1 MKKEFSITDWVFK
14 NRLKEHE
21 GEEYPPYMYSPV
33 GFSCAVCKYL
43 NYNKDEGKYT
53 CANTNYEK
61 HMGTHFIIDPETRE
75 PVEKENL
82 NKYCSNWFMPKGK

>member
-1 MKKEFSITDWVFK
+1 MIKLVDL
-14 NRLKEHE
+14 LKEN
-21 GEEYPPYMYSPV
+21 GDQTAPYMYSPI
-33 GFSCAVCKYL
+33 GFGCHVCKYL

-82 NKYCSNWFMPKGK
+82 NKYCSNWFMPKGE